1 MDALMSVKRYD
12 KLVRDRIPE
21 IIRKS
26 GKEPETEVVPQ
37 AEAIEY
43 LARKLREE
51 ADEYLESREAEE
63 LADVLEV
70 VYALAAETGLTLA
83 DLEALRAR
91 KAAERGAFHQR
102 IVLKAVRTPEE
113 G

>member
-1 MDALMSVKRYD
+1 MTVKKYD
-12 KLVRDRIPE
+12 KLVRDRIPD
-21 IIRKS
+21 IIRQS
-26 GKEPETEVVPQ
+26 GKEPVTEVVSQ

-51 ADEYLESREAEE
+51 ADEYLESRAVEE

-70 VYALAAETGLTLA
+70 VRALAAETGLMLA

-102 IVLKAVRTPEE
+102 IVLKEVRTPEN